1 MLPVGVPTAA
11 NSDSSS
17 LEQTLHNPK
26 DAILSLSQ
34 VIPHKNMA
42 DV

>member
-11 NSDSSS
+11 SSDSSS
-17 LEQTLHNPK
+17 LEEALHNPE
-26 DAILSLSQ
+26 DAILSQSQ